1 MATRPENVGI
11 KAIEVYFPSRYVS
24 QTELE
29 KYLGVSTGKFTIGL
43 GQTSMSFCDDREDLY
58 SLALT
63 TVSCLLKK
71 HTIDPNTIGRLEV
84 GTETLL
90 DKSKSAKSV
99 LMSLFPNNP
108 DIEGIDTYNACYGG
122 TSAVINA
129 VNWIE
134 SSSWDGRDAIVVAG
148 DISLYDTPAARP
160 TGGAGCVAMLI
171 GADAPVVV
179 EPIRAS
185 HMQHVYDFYKGD
197 FGSEYPLVDG
207 HFSNQCY
214 MRALDGCYG
223 RYREK
228 VKQRGGYARM
238 SDHAKEK
245 EAKAKE
251 AGIDM
256 FDFFVFHAPNTK
268 MVAKA
273 YGRVLF
279 NDYRSNPA
287 AFDSGSIPAK
297 YATMD
302 ADSSL
307 TDKDVERLFMSLSK
321 AKFTERVS
329 PSLTIPA
336 NCGNSYTGSVWAGLA
351 SLLSNVPSETL
362 QNKRIGVYSY
372 GAGLASTL
380 LTLRVRGDIE
390 AIAQKMDL
398 HARLAAR
405 TEVTPEFYNEMCQLR
420 EQAYQAK
427 NYAPTGSVE
436 DLAPG
441 TYYLAHVDD
450 QFRRQYEV
458 KA

>member
-43 GQTSMSFCDDREDLY
+43 GQTSMSICDDREDLY

-63 TVSCLLKK
+63 TVSSLLKK
-71 HTIDPNTIGRLEV
+71 YTIDPNAIGRLEV

-99 LMSLFPNNP
+99 LMSLFPDNP

-122 TSAVINA
+122 TSALINA

-160 TGGAGCVAMLI
+160 TGGAGCVAMLV

-185 HMQHVYDFYKGD
+185 YMQHVYDFYKGD

-207 HFSNQCY
+207 HYSNQCY
-214 MRALDGCYG
+214 MRALDGCYT
-223 RYREK
+223 RYRER
-228 VKQRGGYARM
+228 VKQRRGPAAEQEVER
-238 SDHAKEK
+238 D
-245 EAKAKE
+245 
-251 AGIDM
+251 GIDM

-273 YGRVLF
+273 YGRILF
-279 NDYRSNPA
+279 NDYRASPD
-287 AFDSGSIPAK
+287 AFASDSIPQE
-297 YATMD
+297 YATID
-302 ADSSL
+302 TDSSL
-307 TDKDVERLFMSLSK
+307 TDKNLEKLFMSLSK
-321 AKFTERVS
+321 AKFTERVH
-329 PSLTIPA
+329 PSLTIPT

-351 SLLSNVPSETL
+351 SLLNNVPSETL
-362 QNKRIGVYSY
+362 RGKRVGVYSY

-380 LTLRVRGDIE
+380 LTLRVRGDTGPM
-390 AIAQKMDL
+390 ARTLDL

-405 TEVTPEFYNEMCQLR
+405 MEVTPEVYNEMCQLR
-420 EQAYQAK
+420 EQAYQQK
-427 NYAPTGSVE
+427 DYVPQGSVD
-436 DLAPG
+436 DLASG
-441 TYYLAHVDD
+441 TCYLAHVDEK
-450 QFRRQYEV
+450 FRRQYEV
-458 KA
+458 KV

>member
-29 KYLGVSTGKFTIGL
+29 KYLGVSTGKFTI
-43 GQTSMSFCDDREDLY
+43 DLY

-63 TVSCLLKK
+63 TVSSLLQK
-71 HTIDPNTIGRLEV
+71 HAIDPNTIGRLEV

-99 LMSLFPNNP
+99 LMSLFPDNP

-148 DISLYDTPAARP
+148 DISLYNTPAARP

-197 FGSEYPLVDG
+197 FGFEYPLVDG

-223 RYREK
+223 RHREK
-228 VKQRGGYARM
+228 VKQRGGHGKM
-238 SDHAKEK
+238 NGQMTEK
-245 EAKAKE
+245 EPE
-251 AGIDM
+251 MEVTGELGIDM

-287 AFDSGSIPAK
+287 AFDSDSIPTE

-302 ADSSL
+302 ANSSL
-307 TDKDVERLFMSLSK
+307 TDKGVERLFMSLSK
-321 AKFTERVS
+321 TKFTERVS
-329 PSLTIPA
+329 PSLTIPE

-351 SLLSNVPSETL
+351 SLLSNVPSGKL
-362 QNKRIGVYSY
+362 QNKQIGVYSY

-390 AIAQKMDL
+390 AIAHKMDL

-427 NYAPTGSVE
+427 NYTPKGSVE

-458 KA
+458 KT